1 MPIIFSARQTLK
13 LFQVF
18 LRLVWE
24 HPNTVTPVKTVILSR
39 FTWCNCF
46 ACYCLWHLTLVFNV
60 LLARTALLCRS
71 LLSGKPLVCCGNSS
85 SRIVGCY
92 LLGSVKSLQHGV
104 RVAATAPVPA
114 VLTPL
119 LLMRNLLLVQ
129 LSSFATNKFL
139 CLRWLKDILFDL
151 LQVLCKSNWNISAL
165 SPGTGGSLSRSIS
178 FFNLGAPPLHFFP
191 YTGK

>member
-1 MPIIFSARQTLK
+1 MQ
-13 LFQVF
+13 LFRLLLPLTSYSCIQF
-18 LRLVWE
+18 LSLA
-24 HPNTVTPVKTVILSR
+24 HP
-39 FTWCNCF
+39 
-46 ACYCLWHLTLVFNV
+46 
-60 LLARTALLCRS
+60 ALLCRS
-71 LLSGKPLVCCGNSS
+71 LLPGKPLVCCGNSG

-139 CLRWLKDILFDL
+139 CLRRLKDILFDL

-178 FFNLGAPPLHFFP
+178 FFNLGAPPLHSEHHRYTSFP
-191 YTGK
+191 ILENRFHWNSH